1 MINVLMEKI
10 QPLANR
16 HWQQL
21 EKPRDSALVWQSS
34 ISDPLPLF
42 WPMREQQLVFY
53 LLAHAIDLRQP
64 TGGETIANVWAKI
77 ITRGDAV
84 VEFTVLHN
92 TLVPAERQGL
102 RPLTQAELQILRID
116 PAALLIAPESPTAA
130 AQLKSYYQLQLTLGN
145 IPRDAIT
152 RHRDF
157 FNWIGE

>member
-53 LLAHAIDLRQP
+53 LLAHAIDLRQS
-64 TGGETIANVWAKI
+64 TGGENYYPGRCS
-77 ITRGDAV
+77 RGIYSVA
-84 VEFTVLHN
+84 
-92 TLVPAERQGL
+92 
-102 RPLTQAELQILRID
+102 
-116 PAALLIAPESPTAA
+116 
-130 AQLKSYYQLQLTLGN
+130 
-145 IPRDAIT
+145 
-152 RHRDF
+152 
-157 FNWIGE
+157 